1 MKKSTRKL
9 IISVIIYLIISSMY
23 IGVRIDFKEPIY
35 YENYTET
42 SIFHNL
48 IRLIMGI
55 PAVVNG
61 YEGVSPKYLSEIVIK
76 IIIAIILSIY
86 LIINNFK
93 YKNKK
98 LEIEKGKEVI
108 KIEKNIKILS
118 TIAKMIISIL
128 IVVIFLLS
136 LYMTYCNIHSIR

>member
-1 MKKSTRKL
+1 
-9 IISVIIYLIISSMY
+9 
-23 IGVRIDFKEPIY
+23 
-35 YENYTET
+35 
-42 SIFHNL
+42 
-48 IRLIMGI
+48 MGI